1 MTSNAPVILF
11 SRILRRARRAAARR
25 HPLTD
30 GSLGPI
36 AAMAA

>member
-1 MTSNAPVILF
+1 MTKNAPMIVL

-25 HPLTD
+25 RPLSD